1 MKLTFGCGFGFGEE
15 MEENEMIF
23 GLSNL
28 SLEDLEFREFLGEW
42 SRFLHGLEEDFDKT
56 KYQNHRS

>member
-1 MKLTFGCGFGFGEE
+1 MKLTFGCGFGCGEE

-28 SLEDLEFREFLGEW
+28 SLEDLEFKEF
-42 SRFLHGLEEDFDKT
+42 
-56 KYQNHRS
+56 